1 MKKRI
6 LLIVLSIFLAMAL
19 VACQDEENGQ
29 PQNGEP
35 QNSEPQAETQA
46 QETDFQPVPSA
57 TFVTLESTEPAVT
70 PTAEAPETTEQA
82 EATPSEEFEA
92 VSAVQPGNGNTTE
105 AIAALEGTLQ
115 GIYQEV
121 NPSVVHIQVVVEG
134 GGGQL
139 GQIPGFTPPQQG
151 PQFGEGSGFVWDQ
164 EGHIVTN
171 NHVIAGAT
179 DINVIFYD
187 DFTVPAE
194 VVGTDADSDLAVLRV
209 DVPAER
215 LRPVQLAD
223 SSEVS
228 VGELAIAIGNPFG
241 QEGSLTV
248 GVISAL
254 GRLLPVQAQTVGG
267 ATYNIPDVI
276 QTDASINPGNSG
288 GVLLDDQGRVIGV
301 TTAIISPARASAGVG
316 FAIPTSIVANV
327 VPSLIENGDYQH
339 PYLGIRGTT
348 LTPQLAEAMDL
359 PANQRGALIG
369 EVEEGG
375 PADEAGLQG
384 SDREV
389 EIQGFPVQVGGDVI
403 IAMNGE
409 PVNSMDDLIT
419 QLARTGQ
426 VGETVTLTITRD
438 GEEQDVQVT
447 LQARPESAEPQFQ
460 EAQQA
465 WMGILAGTLTPQ
477 LAEAMDLPADQQG
490 VLIGEVVGGSPA
502 EEAGLQGSTTT
513 AEINGQEVL
522 VGGDV
527 IVAVDGHPIPDMQTL
542 QQFLTQYMPGDE
554 ITVTVLRDGEEVEL
568 ELTLGQA
575 PR

>member
-1 MKKRI
+1 MKKKI
-6 LLIVLSIFLAMAL
+6 QLIVLSILLAMAF
-19 VACQDEENGQ
+19 VSCQEEE
-29 PQNGEP
+29 NGEP
-35 QNSEPQAETQA
+35 QSSEPQAETQA
-46 QETDFQPVPSA
+46 QETDFQPVASA
-57 TFVTLESTEPAVT
+57 TFVTLESTVPVGT
-70 PTAEAPETTEQA
+70 PTAEASETTEQA
-82 EATPSEEFEA
+82 EATPTEESEA
-92 VSAVQPGNGNTTE
+92 VAAVQPGNGDTTA

-121 NPSVVHIQVVVEG
+121 NPSVVHIQVLVEG
-134 GGGQL
+134 GEGQL

-179 DINVIFYD
+179 NINVIFYD

-209 DVPAER
+209 DVPRDR

-223 SSEVS
+223 SSEVH
-228 VGELAIAIGNPFG
+228 VGELAVAIGNPFG

-248 GVISAL
+248 GFISAL
-254 GRLLPVQAQTVGG
+254 GRLLPVQAQTIGG
-267 ATYNIPDVI
+267 ASYNIPDVI
-276 QTDASINPGNSG
+276 QTDAAINPGNSG

-327 VPSLIENGDYQH
+327 VPSLIENGEYQH

-348 LTPQLAEAMDL
+348 LTPQVAEAMDL

-389 EIQGFPVQVGGDVI
+389 EIEGFPVQVGGDVI

-419 QLARTGQ
+419 QLARTGK
-426 VGETVTLTITRD
+426 VGDTATLTIIRD
-438 GEEQDVQVT
+438 GEEQEVQLT
-447 LQARPESAEPQFQ
+447 LQARPEGAEPQFQ

-465 WMGILAGTLTPQ
+465 WMGILGGTLTPQ
-477 LAEAMDLPADQQG
+477 IAEAMELPADQQG
-490 VLIGEVVGGSPA
+490 VLVGEVVGGSPA

-527 IVAVDGHPIPDMQTL
+527 IVAVDDHPIPDMQTL
-542 QQFLTQYMPGDE
+542 QQFLAQYAPGDE
-554 ITVTVLRDGEEVEL
+554 ITVTVMRDGEEVEL
-568 ELTLGQA
+568 NLTLRQA